1 MATQATITSGT
12 ITAESTTFATAWPT
26 IRSQIG
32 RTP

>member
-1 MATQATITSGT
+1 MATQAMMTSGT
-12 ITAESTTFATAWPT
+12 STADSTTFATAWPI